1 MHNHPVF
8 EHPSFGKTGDDK
20 YMIVIEIEDPKF
32 DEDETKDFLKDIGGK
47 SITLIREPIDS

>member
-1 MHNHPVF
+1 
-8 EHPSFGKTGDDK
+8 
-20 YMIVIEIEDPKF
+20 MIVIEIEDPKF